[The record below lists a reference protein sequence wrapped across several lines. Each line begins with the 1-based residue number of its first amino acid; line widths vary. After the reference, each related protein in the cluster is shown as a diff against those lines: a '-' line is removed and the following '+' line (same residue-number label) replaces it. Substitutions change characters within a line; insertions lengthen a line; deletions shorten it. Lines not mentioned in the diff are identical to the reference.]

1 MKGVSLSIMP
11 ALMKRISIIALV
23 TSVVSLLVSSCNHET
38 SDSEIADKCI
48 FSSSFITWFYT
59 MDEGELILET
69 YDKSKS
75 TYTFIWQGGYSD
87 YYTKDHNPNEYDNLC
102 DKYGDRGL
110 NAYLEIGNQAS
121 TNSFSRITVTSDI
134 DFPGHPAGS
143 DLSDI
148 VFVRML
154 SAKQFIDSG
163 YSDKYLRPYPVMI
176 EDVRVITATEGWTK
190 IYKLA
195 KDVTKEDLTLLARD
209 FRVEFH
215 DKPLVEDSDAL
226 ITVKL
231 EQEGADTIIGS
242 CRVNFS
248 HPDTAY

>member
-1 MKGVSLSIMP
+1 
-11 ALMKRISIIALV
+11 MKRISIIALV

-190 IYKLA
+190 YTNWPKMLRKRI
-195 KDVTKEDLTLLARD
+195 
-209 FRVEFH
+209 
-215 DKPLVEDSDAL
+215 
-226 ITVKL
+226 
-231 EQEGADTIIGS
+231 
-242 CRVNFS
+242 
-248 HPDTAY
+248 

>member
-1 MKGVSLSIMP
+1 
-11 ALMKRISIIALV
+11 MKRTSIIALI
-23 TSVVSLLVSSCNHET
+23 TTTVSLLISSCSQET
-38 SDSEIADKCI
+38 SDSEIVDDPI
-48 FSSSFITWFYT
+48 FSSSFITRFYT
-59 MDEGELILET
+59 MDAGDLILET
-69 YDKSKS
+69 YDEDKS

-87 YYTKDHNPNEYDNLC
+87 YCAKDHNPEEYDNLC
-102 DKYGDRGL
+102 DKYGDHGL

-121 TNSFSRITVTSDI
+121 SNNFNHITISSDS

-148 VFVRML
+148 IFVRLL

-163 YSDKYLRPYPVMI
+163 YSDKCLSPYPVRI
-176 EDVRVITATEGWTK
+176 EDVRVITATEGWTE

-195 KDVTKEDLTLLARD
+195 KDITKEDLMLIARD

-215 DKPLVEDSDAL
+215 DKPLVEDNDAL

-231 EQEGADTIIGS
+231 EQEGVETIVGS
-242 CRVNFS
+242 YRVNFS
-248 HPDTAY
+248 HPDSVY